1 TDGAR
6 VDVEMECDAQRGHGA
21 RWLYHWARLF
31 GGTLRRGDEYAD
43 LKPVVCIVFLAAKTE
58 RFHARYS
65 VREERDG
72 SLLSHVLGIHVIGL
86 PAVERA
92 ASEHEPAELTRWA
105 RFLRLDAA
113 SALDSLATESPIM
126 AEAKH
131 ALELLSLEPS
141 AQRIAEM
148 RREAGLLRRLDRAE
162 QRAEGREEGRA
173 EGDAAA
179 RRERADALRGSIVRA
194 SAVFG
199 LTLDDARRAQLESS
213 DDQQLQTLLD
223 ALLATGGWP
232 NDG

>member
-86 PAVERA
+86 PAVEHA
-92 ASEHEPAELTRWA
+92 HSEQEPPELERWA

-113 SALDSLATESPIM
+113 GALDSLASESPIM

-148 RREAGLLRRLDRAE
+148 RREAELLRRLDRAE
-162 QRAEGREEGRA
+162 QRAEA
-173 EGDAAA
+173 EAAV
-179 RRERADALRGSIVRA
+179 RRERADALRGSIAQA
-194 SAVFG
+194 SALLG

-213 DDQQLQTLLD
+213 NDQQLQALLD
-223 ALLATGGWP
+223 ALLGMGAWP